1 MNTFYGGFSIFLS
14 KMPGIYRRNTLLFFV
29 EYFYLSTSAC
39 SYDVLDMFQS
49 TSKHSRVL
57 SVLNKLDIDKI
68 IITVIKLQKFQLWP
82 FLLDFHP
89 LLKNSLIVSML

>member
-14 KMPGIYRRNTLLFFV
+14 KMPDIYRRNTLLFLV

-57 SVLNKLDIDKI
+57 RVLNKLDKDKI
-68 IITVIKLQKFQLWP
+68 IITVIKFQKLWP
-82 FLLDFHP
+82 FLLDFSP
-89 LLKNSLIVSML
+89 VVKNSLIVSML